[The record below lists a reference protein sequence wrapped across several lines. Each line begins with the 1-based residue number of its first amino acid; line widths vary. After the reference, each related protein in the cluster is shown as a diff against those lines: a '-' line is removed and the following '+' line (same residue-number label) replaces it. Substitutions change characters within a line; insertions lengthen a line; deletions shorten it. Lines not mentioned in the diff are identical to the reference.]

1 MSSSSFQLSM
11 VLLNGFDLGSLPHR
25 EWGPGVRTQRSKR
38 RSPSQFTSAEV
49 RTGVGTGQ
57 VGSQHAPVLTSQV
70 TVARV
75 ESAGH
80 SARGNTGKGCC
91 NWRCH
96 RGLSLSRFLSLS
108 RGISSALSPV
118 LAHQR
123 SRSPALRPPPSPPPP
138 LPGSHPKFPPPTRRF
153 CSPLHFW
160 VLGRLH
166 GLGLGSVGGGGGA
179 RSGGLRY
186 TPSGSLGALCGR
198 RGAGEIYEGRCVVL
212 AGPAEDMGFLS
223 AKLLPSCE
231 SVCVC
236 CPALRPSS
244 RRPVKRYKKLLA
256 EIFPKTPVSIVSSS
270 PSVQSTRV

>member
-108 RGISSALSPV
+108 LSRGISSALSPV

-123 SRSPALRPPPSPPPP
+123 SRSPALPSPPLPSQAPTPNSP
-138 LPGSHPKFPPPTRRF
+138 LPPVGSVALYI
-153 CSPLHFW
+153 SGFW
-160 VLGRLH
+160 VVSTGWVWGRGRSAAAAELG
-166 GLGLGSVGGGGGA
+166 VEA
-179 RSGGLRY
+179 
-186 TPSGSLGALCGR
+186 
-198 RGAGEIYEGRCVVL
+198 
-212 AGPAEDMGFLS
+212 
-223 AKLLPSCE
+223 
-231 SVCVC
+231 
-236 CPALRPSS
+236 
-244 RRPVKRYKKLLA
+244 
-256 EIFPKTPVSIVSSS
+256 
-270 PSVQSTRV
+270 